1 MAFQSFACSSGGDA
15 GDAERH
21 RMLMSPQVDQS
32 LRMAVQFCW
41 MALPKEKR
49 NPEEVERQLRRLL
62 DRALRDLREDA
73 AEFGIDGDA

>member
-1 MAFQSFACSSGGDA
+1 MAFQSFACSGGDA
-15 GDAERH
+15 GDADQQ
-21 RMLMSPQVDQS
+21 RMWMAPHVDQS
-32 LRMAVQFCW
+32 LRQAVQFCW

-49 NPEEVERQLRRLL
+49 NLEEVERQLRRLL